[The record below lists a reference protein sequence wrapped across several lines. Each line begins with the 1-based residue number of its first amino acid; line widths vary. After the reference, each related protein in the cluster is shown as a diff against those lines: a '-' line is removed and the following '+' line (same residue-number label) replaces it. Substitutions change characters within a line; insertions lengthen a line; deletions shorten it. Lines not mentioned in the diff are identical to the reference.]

1 MNSVPTK
8 YPSNLSLI
16 RISFFGIWLV
26 CFFGATDFAGLRDFS
41 ALLYYPKDI
50 LNRGAGEG
58 LTMKRIIY
66 FVCMVVVLFQNKNLF
81 VRKGNKE
88 IFFWNLNLFVIF
100 LTFLN
105 PNNTFKSLFG
115 ILICHESIIYL
126 LYLMTL
132 YYILFLDKRVLLIQA
147 KEIVKSGVIIST
159 VMCFV
164 GLFNYFFGPV
174 ATTFFDRHVTIQ
186 ISDILLLLS
195 TFQALI
201 LIILLNTR
209 KKILLIIWL
218 LHIVVIFLSL
228 RRTFFFATLVG
239 DIMCILF
246 MPYPQKKGLL
256 IKLLLAIS
264 IFLSIGV
271 SDSLL
276 RKQSFFL
283 ERFFT
288 IFSSQEF
295 HDDSD
300 KHKGSSGHWEQSLT
314 STEYLFNKSIDSF
327 FGVGINSNDKI
338 KIPGSYEGYIHNT
351 YVYSWAKYGLNM
363 LIFMVLLTLYFL
375 FKSYPLWLLL
385 KTKTYHFLSFLIFFY
400 LAIGWA
406 TPVVTYLL
414 MDISYFIQFLLLLML
429 YRLKG
434 AVDYIIHERV

>member
-1 MNSVPTK
+1 MNIETIK
-8 YPSNLSLI
+8 YSSNLSLI

-58 LTMKRIIY
+58 LTMKRIIF
-66 FVCMVVVLFQNKNLF
+66 FVCIVTVLLQNKNF
-81 VRKGNKE
+81 FIRKGSKE
-88 IFFWNLNLFVIF
+88 VFFWNLNLLVIF
-100 LTFLN
+100 ITLLN
-105 PNNTFKSLFG
+105 PNNNFKSLLG
-115 ILICHESIIYL
+115 ILICNETIVYL

-132 YYILFLDKRVLLIQA
+132 YYVLFTDRRVLLVQS

-159 VMCFV
+159 IMCFV

-174 ATTFFDRHVTIQ
+174 ATTLFDRHVTIQ

-209 KKILLIIWL
+209 NKILLVIWL

-239 DIMCILF
+239 DIICILF
-246 MPYPQKKGLL
+246 MSYPQKRGFLL
-256 IKLLLAIS
+256 KILLAVG
-264 IFLSIGV
+264 IFISIGV
-271 SDSLL
+271 TDSFL

-295 HDDSD
+295 NDESD
-300 KHKGSSGHWEQSLT
+300 KHKGASGHWEQSLT

-327 FGVGINSNDKI
+327 FGVGINSSDKI

-363 LIFMVLLTLYFL
+363 TIFMVLLTLYFL
-375 FKSYPLWLLL
+375 FKSYPLWLLF
-385 KTKTYHFLSFLIFFY
+385 KTKTYHFLAFLIFFY
-400 LAIGWA
+400 LAIGWT